1 MRLVDVLLP
10 VPVIAAPVITAT
22 AVAINA
28 IACGDAP
35 QTFEGGVPLFDA
47 KQGTP
52 ESDAGDSSCIATD
65 AAGATWAALYADMFG
80 PASIGQCGD
89 ATRTGTNGTISCHHD
104 PTGSGAQASGF
115 VCGDTQQSCFDGIT
129 SPNANF
135 LGNQVVVPCS
145 PETSYLMQVLRHDGG
160 GIMPFYPETAVFSDA
175 DMARI
180 RAWIAAGAQN
190 N

>member
-1 MRLVDVLLP
+1 MRLVEALLP
-10 VPVIAAPVITAT
+10 VPVIAASG
-22 AVAINA
+22 VAINA

-35 QTFEGGVPLFDA
+35 QTFDGGTPLFDA
-47 KQGTP
+47 RYAP
-52 ESDAGDSSCIATD
+52 ESDAGDAACIATD

-89 ATRTGTNGTISCHHD
+89 ATRTGANGTTSCHHD
-104 PTGSGAQASGF
+104 SGGSGAQASGF
-115 VCGDTQQSCFDGIT
+115 VCGDTQQSCYDGLT
-129 SPNANF
+129 SPSAQF
-135 LGNQVVVPCS
+135 AGEQVVVPCS

-180 RAWIAAGAQN
+180 RAWIAAGAPN